1 MIEENGKNVS
11 GGERQR
17 ICLARA
23 LLKEAPVLLLDE
35 AMSALDSD
43 TAFQIE
49 NNLLSMQGITMI
61 SISHKLFPELFEKY
75 DGRIQFEQ
83 RTAWKTT

>member
-1 MIEENGKNVS
+1 MSLEE
-11 GGERQR
+11 
-17 ICLARA
+17 RA
-23 LLKEAPVLLLDE
+23 ENLPGTCLLKEAPVLILDE
-35 AMSALDSD
+35 ATSALDSA

-49 NNLLSMQGITMI
+49 NNLLNMQGITMI

-83 RTAWKTT
+83 QTA

>member
-1 MIEENGKNVS
+1 MA
-11 GGERQR
+11 
-17 ICLARA
+17 CA

-43 TAFQIE
+43 TAFQIK

-75 DGRIQFEQ
+75 DGRIQFE
-83 RTAWKTT
+83 